1 MKKTSR
7 PAPIRHQFSV
17 LRQICN
23 LIPTHLVP
31 KLARE
36 TGVEELCRTFSAWS
50 HMASLLF
57 AQLTGALGLNDVC
70 DSLRLHSGPFSAV
83 RGATPPSRNNLSYA
97 NKRRPASLAEKMFWS
112 VLEHLQKQSPGFSK
126 GRQGRRLAA
135 RFRTA
140 SHLAMS
146 FDTCAAELKLGS
158 PYPADSYHVM
168 LTGSLR
174 LLDLRKVAEPAFSGA
189 YYSADR
195 SISCQIVDANIG
207 YLKSGGFDGILRYS
221 KPLVD
226 VDCFQDVVAITPD
239 AIGKLGVKA
248 IFPLG
253 TISKP
258 LNVILADGKVIPMV
272 NYYPTA

>member
-1 MKKTSR
+1 
-7 PAPIRHQFSV
+7 
-17 LRQICN
+17 
-23 LIPTHLVP
+23 
-31 KLARE
+31 
-36 TGVEELCRTFSAWS
+36 
-50 HMASLLF
+50 
-57 AQLTGALGLNDVC
+57 
-70 DSLRLHSGPFSAV
+70 
-83 RGATPPSRNNLSYA
+83 
-97 NKRRPASLAEKMFWS
+97 
-112 VLEHLQKQSPGFSK
+112 
-126 GRQGRRLAA
+126 
-135 RFRTA
+135 
-140 SHLAMS
+140 
-146 FDTCAAELKLGS
+146 
-158 PYPADSYHVM
+158 M